1 MAKSQFDPSE
11 LETEELLTPETTDQ
25 DAFSDD
31 TIADPEGAEA
41 REPENRG
48 TLYPTYLYRD
58 YKVGVV
64 NGVDGA
70 LVPNKSAIDAVMAI
84 FEEKAE
90 TPVVEAKEKQFAK
103 DLKAVVAGRKPLLA
117 VDAPSSGIQCLREM
131 TNAWSEF
138 ASLVYDYVNSSQSHS
153 KETQMPDWLLQRE
166 AKMVDMGYKARL
178 LREANSE
185 LFSDYGLPGKF
196 ELNRTRVRQSIESRF
211 ERLAAWHTSQ
221 HRESTAGDKMQKA
234 SSEFAQSIA
243 DNA

>member
-11 LETEELLTPETTDQ
+11 LETEELLTPETTDK
-25 DAFSDD
+25 DAFNDD
-31 TIADPEGAEA
+31 TLADPEGAEA

-58 YKVGVV
+58 YKVGE
-64 NGVDGA
+64 DDA
-70 LVPNKSAIDAVMAI
+70 LVPNQSAIDAVMAI

-153 KETQMPDWLLQRE
+153 KEEQIPDWLLQRE

-178 LREANSE
+178 LRDANSE
-185 LFSDYGLPGKF
+185 LFSEYGLPGKF
-196 ELNRTRVRQSIESRF
+196 ELNRNRIKESIQSRF
-211 ERLAAWHTSQ
+211 ERLAAWHTNK
-221 HRESTAGDKMQKA
+221 HRESTAGADMQRA

>member
-11 LETEELLTPETTDQ
+11 LETEELLTPETTDK
-25 DAFSDD
+25 DAFNDD
-31 TIADPEGAEA
+31 TLADPEGAEA

-58 YKVGVV
+58 YKVGE
-64 NGVDGA
+64 NDA
-70 LVPNKSAIDAVMAI
+70 LVPNQSAIDAVMAI

-90 TPVVEAKEKQFAK
+90 TPVADAKEKQFAK
-103 DLKAVVAGRKPLLA
+103 DLKTVVAGRKPLLA

-138 ASLVYDYVNSSQSHS
+138 ASLVYDYVNSSQSIS
-153 KETQMPDWLLQRE
+153 KEDQMPDWLLQRE

-178 LREANSE
+178 LRDANSE
-185 LFSDYGLPGKF
+185 LFSDYNLPGKF

>member
-11 LETEELLTPETTDQ
+11 LETEELLTPETTDK
-25 DAFSDD
+25 DAFNDD
-31 TIADPEGAEA
+31 TLADPEGAEA
-41 REPENRG
+41 REPQNRG

-58 YKVGVV
+58 YKVGE
-64 NGVDGA
+64 NDA
-70 LVPNKSAIDAVMAI
+70 LVPNQSAIDAVMAI

-90 TPVVEAKEKQFAK
+90 TPVAEGKEKQFAK

-138 ASLVYDYVNSSQSHS
+138 SSLVYDYVNSSQSIS
-153 KETQMPDWLLQRE
+153 KEDQMPDWLLQRE

-185 LFSDYGLPGKF
+185 LFSDYNLPGKF

>member
-11 LETEELLTPETTDQ
+11 LETEELLTPETTDK
-25 DAFSDD
+25 DAFNDD
-31 TIADPEGAEA
+31 TLADPEGAEA
-41 REPENRG
+41 REPQNRG

-58 YKVGVV
+58 YKVGE
-64 NGVDGA
+64 NDA
-70 LVPNKSAIDAVMAI
+70 LVPNQSAIDAVMAI

-90 TPVVEAKEKQFAK
+90 TPVAEGKEKQFAK

-138 ASLVYDYVNSSQSHS
+138 ASLVYDYVNSSQSIS
-153 KETQMPDWLLQRE
+153 KEDQMPDWLLQRE

-185 LFSDYGLPGKF
+185 LFSDYNLPGKF

>member
-11 LETEELLTPETTDQ
+11 LETEELLTPETTDK
-25 DAFSDD
+25 DAFNDD
-31 TIADPEGAEA
+31 TLADPEGAEA

-58 YKVGVV
+58 YKVGE
-64 NGVDGA
+64 NDA
-70 LVPNKSAIDAVMAI
+70 LVPNQSAIDAVMAI

-90 TPVVEAKEKQFAK
+90 TPVAEGKEKQFAK
-103 DLKAVVAGRKPLLA
+103 DLKTVVAGRKPLLV

-138 ASLVYDYVNSSQSHS
+138 ASLVYDYVNSSQSIS
-153 KETQMPDWLLQRE
+153 KEDQMPDWLLQRE

-178 LREANSE
+178 LRDANSE
-185 LFSDYGLPGKF
+185 LFSDYNLPGKF

>member
-11 LETEELLTPETTDQ
+11 LETEELLTPETTDK
-25 DAFSDD
+25 DAFNDD
-31 TIADPEGAEA
+31 TLADPEGAEA
-41 REPENRG
+41 REPQNRG

-58 YKVGVV
+58 YKVGE
-64 NGVDGA
+64 NDA
-70 LVPNKSAIDAVMAI
+70 LVPNQSAIDAVMAI

-90 TPVVEAKEKQFAK
+90 TPVAEGKEKQFAK
-103 DLKAVVAGRKPLLA
+103 DLKTVVAGRKPLLA

-138 ASLVYDYVNSSQSHS
+138 ASLVYDYVNSSQSIS
-153 KETQMPDWLLQRE
+153 KEDQMPDWLLQRE

-178 LREANSE
+178 LRDANSE
-185 LFSDYGLPGKF
+185 LFSDYNLPGKF

>member
-11 LETEELLTPETTDQ
+11 LETEELLTPETTDK
-25 DAFSDD
+25 DAFNDD
-31 TIADPEGAEA
+31 TLADPEGAEA

-58 YKVGVV
+58 YKVGE
-64 NGVDGA
+64 NDA
-70 LVPNKSAIDAVMAI
+70 LVPNQSAIDAVMAI

-90 TPVVEAKEKQFAK
+90 TPVTEGKEKQFAK
-103 DLKAVVAGRKPLLA
+103 DLKTVVAGRKPLLA

-138 ASLVYDYVNSSQSHS
+138 ASLVYDYVNSSQSIS
-153 KETQMPDWLLQRE
+153 KEDQMPDWLLQRE

-178 LREANSE
+178 LRDANSE
-185 LFSDYGLPGKF
+185 LFSDYNLPGKF
-196 ELNRTRVRQSIESRF
+196 ELNGTRVRQSIESRF

>member
-11 LETEELLTPETTDQ
+11 LETEELLTPETTDK
-25 DAFSDD
+25 DAFNDD
-31 TIADPEGAEA
+31 TLADPEGAEA

-58 YKVGVV
+58 YKVGE
-64 NGVDGA
+64 NDA
-70 LVPNKSAIDAVMAI
+70 LVPNQSAIDAVMAI

-90 TPVVEAKEKQFAK
+90 TPVAEGKEKQFAK

-138 ASLVYDYVNSSQSHS
+138 SSLVYDYVNSSQSIS
-153 KETQMPDWLLQRE
+153 KEDQMPDWLLQRE

-185 LFSDYGLPGKF
+185 LFSDYNLPGKF

>member
-11 LETEELLTPETTDQ
+11 LETEELLTPETTDK
-25 DAFSDD
+25 DAFNDD
-31 TIADPEGAEA
+31 TLADPEGAEA
-41 REPENRG
+41 REPQNRG

-58 YKVGVV
+58 YKVGE
-64 NGVDGA
+64 NDA
-70 LVPNKSAIDAVMAI
+70 LVPNQSAIDAVMAI

-90 TPVVEAKEKQFAK
+90 TPVAEGKEKQFAK

-138 ASLVYDYVNSSQSHS
+138 ASLVYDYVNSSQSIS
-153 KETQMPDWLLQRE
+153 KEDQMPDWLLQRE

-196 ELNRTRVRQSIESRF
+196 ELNRSRVRQSIESRF

>member
-11 LETEELLTPETTDQ
+11 LETEELLTPETTDK
-25 DAFSDD
+25 DAFNDD
-31 TIADPEGAEA
+31 TLADPEGAEA

-58 YKVGVV
+58 YKVGE
-64 NGVDGA
+64 NDA
-70 LVPNKSAIDAVMAI
+70 LVPNQSAIDAVMAI

-90 TPVVEAKEKQFAK
+90 TPVAEGKEKQFAK

-138 ASLVYDYVNSSQSHS
+138 ASLVYDYINSSQSHS

-185 LFSDYGLPGKF
+185 LFSDYNLPGKF
-196 ELNRTRVRQSIESRF
+196 ELNRSRVRQSIESRF

>member
-11 LETEELLTPETTDQ
+11 LETEELLTPETTDK
-25 DAFSDD
+25 DAFNDD
-31 TIADPEGAEA
+31 TLADPEGAEA
-41 REPENRG
+41 REPQNRG

-58 YKVGVV
+58 YKVGE
-64 NGVDGA
+64 NDA
-70 LVPNKSAIDAVMAI
+70 LVPNQSAIDAVMAI

-90 TPVVEAKEKQFAK
+90 TPVAEGKEKQFAK
-103 DLKAVVAGRKPLLA
+103 DLKTVVAGRKPLLA

-138 ASLVYDYVNSSQSHS
+138 ASLVYDYINSSQSHS

-178 LREANSE
+178 LRDANSE
-185 LFSDYGLPGKF
+185 LFSDYNLPGKF

>member
-11 LETEELLTPETTDQ
+11 LETEELLTPETTDK
-25 DAFSDD
+25 DAFNDD
-31 TIADPEGAEA
+31 TLADPEGAEA

-58 YKVGVV
+58 YKVGE
-64 NGVDGA
+64 NDA
-70 LVPNKSAIDAVMAI
+70 LVPNQSAIDAVMAI

-90 TPVVEAKEKQFAK
+90 TPVAEGKEKQFAK

-138 ASLVYDYVNSSQSHS
+138 ASLVYDYINSSQSHS

-185 LFSDYGLPGKF
+185 LFSDYNLPGKF
-196 ELNRTRVRQSIESRF
+196 ELNRSRVRQSIESRF

-221 HRESTAGDKMQKA
+221 HRESTAGNKMQKA

>member
-11 LETEELLTPETTDQ
+11 LETEELLPPETTDQ

-41 REPENRG
+41 REPQNRG

-58 YKVGVV
+58 YKVGD
-64 NGVDGA
+64 NDA
-70 LVPNKSAIDAVMAI
+70 LVPNQSAIDAVMAI

-90 TPVVEAKEKQFAK
+90 SPVAEAKEKQFAK
-103 DLKAVVAGRKPLLA
+103 DLKTVVAGRKPLLA

-138 ASLVYDYVNSSQSHS
+138 ASLVYDYVNSSQSIS
-153 KETQMPDWLLQRE
+153 KEDQKPDWLLQRE

-178 LREANSE
+178 LRDANSE
-185 LFSDYGLPGKF
+185 LFSDYNLPGKF

>member
-11 LETEELLTPETTDQ
+11 LETEELLTPETTDK
-25 DAFSDD
+25 DAFNDD
-31 TIADPEGAEA
+31 TLADPEGAEA
-41 REPENRG
+41 REPQNRG

-58 YKVGVV
+58 YKVGD
-64 NGVDGA
+64 NDA
-70 LVPNKSAIDAVMAI
+70 LVPNQSAIDAVMAI

-90 TPVVEAKEKQFAK
+90 TPVAEGKEKQFAK
-103 DLKAVVAGRKPLLA
+103 DLKTVVAGRKPLLA

-138 ASLVYDYVNSSQSHS
+138 ASLVYDYVNSSQSIS
-153 KETQMPDWLLQRE
+153 KEDQMPDWLLQRE

-178 LREANSE
+178 LRDANSE
-185 LFSDYGLPGKF
+185 LFSDYNLPGKF

>member
-11 LETEELLTPETTDQ
+11 LETEELLTPETTDK
-25 DAFSDD
+25 DAFNDD
-31 TIADPEGAEA
+31 TLADPEGAEA
-41 REPENRG
+41 REPQNRG

-58 YKVGVV
+58 YKVGE
-64 NGVDGA
+64 NDA
-70 LVPNKSAIDAVMAI
+70 LVPNQSAIDAVMAI

-90 TPVVEAKEKQFAK
+90 SPVAEGKEKQFAK

-138 ASLVYDYVNSSQSHS
+138 ASLVYDYVNSSQSIS
-153 KETQMPDWLLQRE
+153 KEDQMPDWLLQRE

-185 LFSDYGLPGKF
+185 LFSDYNLPGKF

>member
-11 LETEELLTPETTDQ
+11 LETEELLTPETTDK
-25 DAFSDD
+25 DAFNDD
-31 TIADPEGAEA
+31 TLADPEGAEA
-41 REPENRG
+41 REPQNRG

-58 YKVGVV
+58 YKVGE
-64 NGVDGA
+64 NDA
-70 LVPNKSAIDAVMAI
+70 LVPNQSAIDAVMAI

-90 TPVVEAKEKQFAK
+90 TPVAEGKEKQFAK
-103 DLKAVVAGRKPLLA
+103 DLKTVVAGRKPLLA

-138 ASLVYDYVNSSQSHS
+138 ASLVYDYVNSSQSIS
-153 KETQMPDWLLQRE
+153 KEDQMPDWLLQRE

-178 LREANSE
+178 LRDANSE
-185 LFSDYGLPGKF
+185 LFSDYNLPGKF

-221 HRESTAGDKMQKA
+221 HRESTASDKMQKA

>member
-11 LETEELLTPETTDQ
+11 LETEELLPPETTDQ

-41 REPENRG
+41 REPQNRG

-58 YKVGVV
+58 YKVGE
-64 NGVDGA
+64 NDA
-70 LVPNKSAIDAVMAI
+70 LVPNQSAIDAVMAI

-90 TPVVEAKEKQFAK
+90 SPVAEAKEKQFAK
-103 DLKAVVAGRKPLLA
+103 DLKTVVAGRKPLLA

-138 ASLVYDYVNSSQSHS
+138 ASLVYDYVNSSQSIS
-153 KETQMPDWLLQRE
+153 KEDQMPDWLLQRE

-185 LFSDYGLPGKF
+185 LLSDYGLPGKF
-196 ELNRTRVRQSIESRF
+196 ELNRSRVRQSIESRF

>member
-11 LETEELLTPETTDQ
+11 LETEELLTPETTDK
-25 DAFSDD
+25 DAFNDD
-31 TIADPEGAEA
+31 TLADPEGAEA
-41 REPENRG
+41 REPQNRG

-58 YKVGVV
+58 YKVGE
-64 NGVDGA
+64 NDA
-70 LVPNKSAIDAVMAI
+70 LVPNQSAIDAVMAI

-90 TPVVEAKEKQFAK
+90 TPVADAKEKQFAK

-138 ASLVYDYVNSSQSHS
+138 ASLVYDYVNSSQSIS
-153 KETQMPDWLLQRE
+153 KEDQMPDWLLQRE

-196 ELNRTRVRQSIESRF
+196 ELNRSRVRQSIESRF